1 MKESTVRDIM
11 TEFLQTIP
19 AGSTVME
26 AAQIMTKVG
35 IGSLVILQNDIPVGM
50 LTERDVVTKVVSK
63 GLDSSKVRVCEI
75 MSQPIITTE
84 QDKIID
90 EAALMMSIYGIRR
103 LAVIDRNGKLSGMI
117 TATDIASWLSR
128 NEDYKNNA
136 LNAIARL
143 HTTEQSIP
151 YQ

>member
-1 MKESTVRDIM
+1 MRESTVKDIM
-11 TEFLQTIP
+11 TKFLQTIP

-26 AAQIMTKVG
+26 AAQIMSKVD
-35 IGSLVILQNDIPVGM
+35 IGSIVILQKGAPAGM

-63 GLDSSKVRVCEI
+63 GLDSSKVHVDEI

-84 QDKIID
+84 PDKIID

-103 LAVIDRNGKLSGMI
+103 LVVVDREDKLLGI
-117 TATDIASWLSR
+117 VTATDIASWLSR